1 MNTKKLFSVVLL
13 LFCFISINANSNEK
27 KSKAIF
33 NNAVITDVDA
43 TLSFFIP
50 EEFSSVYIYVA
61 DESKKVFQKVK
72 VYQRGNGAIKCDKKG
87 LPTGTYYY
95 TMFVDGVATDTQ
107 KLVIK

>member
-1 MNTKKLFSVVLL
+1 MKTKRIITVVLL
-13 LFCFISINANSNEK
+13 FVCFTISANNNK
-27 KSKAIF
+27 KVKATF
-33 NNAVITDVDA
+33 NNAVITEVEA

-50 EEFSSVYIYVA
+50 EEFSSVYIHVS
-61 DESKKVFQKVK
+61 DENKKVFQKVK